1 MTFQGDY
8 TVVLGFVTCAGL
20 GFPQR
25 SVTQEKMITNLTC
38 NSDLSKMQSSLH
50 TQ

>member
-8 TVVLGFVTCAGL
+8 TVVLGFGTCAGL

-25 SVTQEKMITNLTC
+25 SVTQARENDQQLNL
-38 NSDLSKMQSSLH
+38 Q
-50 TQ
+50 Q